1 MFKKDYPGIIT
12 TAVFSIFVF
21 IAMMKIF
28 DSFDILGFFACIF
41 WGVVCAIITLVILL
55 KVQSKQEEQAQME
68 AAREKARQERA
79 AKERAEKAKKEAEL
93 KEIEA
98 RKRAERE
105 AAERQAQYEAEY
117 EKRQAEEQERIAR
130 MSASSQKYLDSMPKR
145 KITLGEKDCTIRKN
159 LIDMPQLKISTV
171 RKDSSPDSL
180 KNYVVIDVETTGLDA
195 DHDEIIEVAAIRYSA
210 GEVKEAFQTYVK
222 PLNEIPMKITQINGI
237 TNETVE
243 NAPHFSQIVAELE
256 DFIGTSN
263 LVGHN
268 IEFDIKFLYAAGY
281 DMFRFKNRKYYDTL
295 KLARRV
301 IKPDEVTNYKLGT
314 LIHEYSGCFESA
326 NAHSALSDCLDTM
339 RLYNMLLNDLGIY

>member
-1 MFKKDYPGIIT
+1 MYTIYKNIFVIFTVSKNLHIGGMLMFKKDYPGIIT

-28 DSFDILGFFACIF
+28 DSFDILGFFSCIF

-55 KVQSKQEEQAQME
+55 KIQSKQEKQAQME
-68 AAREKARQERA
+68 AARQKA
-79 AKERAEKAKKEAEL
+79 
-93 KEIEA
+93 
-98 RKRAERE
+98 RE
-105 AAERQAQYEAEY
+105 AADRNAREKAEY
-117 EKRQAEEQERIAR
+117 EKSQAEERERIAR
-130 MSASSQKYLDSMPKR
+130 MSAASQKYLDSMPKR
-145 KITLGEKDCTIRKN
+145 KITFGDKDFTIQKN
-159 LIDMPQLKISTV
+159 LLDMPQLKISTV
-171 RKDSSPDSL
+171 RKDSSPEAL

-237 TNETVE
+237 TNEMVE

-339 RLYNMLLNDLGIY
+339 RLFNMLLNDLGIY

>member
-1 MFKKDYPGIIT
+1 MFKEDYPIYIPTFVAVTIIGIGLFNGHI
-12 TAVFSIFVF
+12 IKPF
-21 IAMMKIF
+21 IAA
-28 DSFDILGFFACIF
+28 L
-41 WGVVCAIITLVILL
+41 VVSTALAIILNI
-55 KVQSKQEEQAQME
+55 VQSKKKEEAQME
-68 AAREKARQERA
+68 AAREKARQEQA
-79 AKERAEKAKKEAEL
+79 TKE
-93 KEIEA
+93 
-98 RKRAERE
+98 RAERE
-105 AAERQAQYEAEY
+105 AAERQARYKAEY
-117 EKRQAEEQERIAR
+117 EKSQVEERERISR
-130 MSASSQKYLDSMPKR
+130 MSAASQKYLDSMPKR
-145 KITLGEKDCTIRKN
+145 KITFGDKDFTIQKN
-159 LIDMPQLKISTV
+159 LLDMPQLKISTV
-171 RKDSSPDSL
+171 RKDSSPEAL

-195 DHDEIIEVAAIRYSA
+195 DHDEIIEVAAIRYSG

-237 TNETVE
+237 TNEMVE

-339 RLYNMLLNDLGIY
+339 RLFNMLLNDLGIY

>member
-12 TAVFSIFVF
+12 TAVFSVFVF
-21 IAMMKIF
+21 IGMMKIF

-41 WGVVCAIITLVILL
+41 WGVICAIISLIILL
-55 KVQSKQEEQAQME
+55 KIQSKQEEQAQME
-68 AAREKARQERA
+68 AARKQA
-79 AKERAEKAKKEAEL
+79 
-93 KEIEA
+93 
-98 RKRAERE
+98 RE
-105 AAERQAQYEAEY
+105 AAERQAREKAEY
-117 EKRQAEEQERIAR
+117 EKRQVEERERIAR
-130 MSASSQKYLDSMPKR
+130 MSAASQKYLDSMPKR
-145 KITLGEKDCTIRKN
+145 KITFGDKNFTIQKN
-159 LIDMPQLKISTV
+159 LLDMPQLKISTV
-171 RKDSSPDSL
+171 RKDSSPEAL

-210 GEVKEAFQTYVK
+210 GEVKEAFQTYIK
-222 PLNEIPMKITQINGI
+222 PLSAIPKRITEINGI
-237 TNETVE
+237 TNEMVE

-256 DFIGTSN
+256 DFIGTSS

-295 KLARRV
+295 KLAHRV
-301 IKPDEVTNYKLGT
+301 IKPDEVTDYKLST

-339 RLYNMLLNDLGIY
+339 RLFNMLLNDLGIY

>member
-1 MFKKDYPGIIT
+1 MFKEDYPIYIP
-12 TAVFSIFVF
+12 AIV
-21 IAMMKIF
+21 A
-28 DSFDILGFFACIF
+28 
-41 WGVVCAIITLVILL
+41 AIIMGIGLGSGHIVKPFFISIIVAVILTIVL
-55 KVQSKQEEQAQME
+55 NIHKHKQEEQAQIE
-68 AAREKARQERA
+68 AAREKARREL
-79 AKERAEKAKKEAEL
+79 AEKE
-93 KEIEA
+93 
-98 RKRAERE
+98 RAERE
-105 AAERQAQYEAEY
+105 ATQRRFE
-117 EKRQAEEQERIAR
+117 EKRRQAEERERIAR
-130 MSASSQKYLDSMPKR
+130 MSAASQKYLDSMPKR
-145 KITLGEKDCTIRKN
+145 KITFGEKDFSVQNN
-159 LIDMPQLKISTV
+159 LLDMPQLKISTI
-171 RKDSSPDSL
+171 RKDSSPEAL

-237 TNETVE
+237 TNEMVE

-281 DMFRFKNRKYYDTL
+281 DMFRFKNRKYYDSL

-326 NAHSALSDCLDTM
+326 NSHSALSDCLDTM
-339 RLYNMLLNDLGIY
+339 RLFNMLLNDLGIY

>member
-21 IAMMKIF
+21 IGMMKIF

-41 WGVVCAIITLVILL
+41 WGVVCAIITLIILL
-55 KVQSKQEEQAQME
+55 KVQSKQEEQAQIE
-68 AAREKARQERA
+68 AAREKARREL
-79 AKERAEKAKKEAEL
+79 AEKE
-93 KEIEA
+93 
-98 RKRAERE
+98 RAERE
-105 AAERQAQYEAEY
+105 AAQRRFE
-117 EKRQAEEQERIAR
+117 EKRQQAEERERIAR
-130 MSASSQKYLDSMPKR
+130 MSAASQKYLDSIPKR
-145 KITLGEKDCTIRKN
+145 KITFGDKDFTIQKN
-159 LIDMPQLKISTV
+159 LLDMPQLKISTV
-171 RKDSSPDSL
+171 RKDSSPEAL

-210 GEVKEAFQTYVK
+210 GEVKEAFQTYIK
-222 PLNEIPMKITQINGI
+222 PLNSIPKKATDINGI
-237 TNETVE
+237 TNEMVE

-281 DMFRFKNRKYYDTL
+281 DMFRFKNRKYYDSL

-301 IKPDEVTNYKLGT
+301 IKPDEVTNYNLHN

-339 RLYNMLLNDLGIY
+339 RLFNMLLNDLGIY

>member
-1 MFKKDYPGIIT
+1 MFKEDYPIYIPTFVAVTIIGIGLFNGHI
-12 TAVFSIFVF
+12 IKPF
-21 IAMMKIF
+21 IAA
-28 DSFDILGFFACIF
+28 L
-41 WGVVCAIITLVILL
+41 VVSTALAIILNI
-55 KVQSKQEEQAQME
+55 VQSKKKEEAQME
-68 AAREKARQERA
+68 AAREKARQEQA
-79 AKERAEKAKKEAEL
+79 TKE
-93 KEIEA
+93 
-98 RKRAERE
+98 RAERE
-105 AAERQAQYEAEY
+105 AAERQARYKAEY
-117 EKRQAEEQERIAR
+117 EKSQVEERERISR
-130 MSASSQKYLDSMPKR
+130 MSAASQKYLDSMPKR
-145 KITLGEKDCTIRKN
+145 KITFGDKDFTIQKN
-159 LIDMPQLKISTV
+159 LLDMPQLKISTV
-171 RKDSSPDSL
+171 RKDSSPEAL

-210 GEVKEAFQTYVK
+210 GEVKEAFQTYIK

-237 TNETVE
+237 TNEMVE

-339 RLYNMLLNDLGIY
+339 RLFNMLLNDLGIY

>member
-21 IAMMKIF
+21 IGMMKIF

-41 WGVVCAIITLVILL
+41 WGVVCAIITLIILL
-55 KVQSKQEEQAQME
+55 KVQSKQEEQAQIE
-68 AAREKARQERA
+68 AAREKARREL
-79 AKERAEKAKKEAEL
+79 AEKE
-93 KEIEA
+93 
-98 RKRAERE
+98 RAERE
-105 AAERQAQYEAEY
+105 AAQRRFE
-117 EKRQAEEQERIAR
+117 EKRRQAEEQERIAR
-130 MSASSQKYLDSMPKR
+130 MSAASQKYLDSMPKR
-145 KITLGEKDCTIRKN
+145 KITFGDKDFTIQKN
-159 LIDMPQLKISTV
+159 LLDMPQLKISTV
-171 RKDSSPDSL
+171 RKDSSPEAL

-339 RLYNMLLNDLGIY
+339 RLFNMLLNDLGIY

>member
-21 IAMMKIF
+21 IGMMKIF

-41 WGVVCAIITLVILL
+41 WGAVCAIITLVILL
-55 KVQSKQEEQAQME
+55 KVQSKQEEQAQIE
-68 AAREKARQERA
+68 AAREKARREL
-79 AKERAEKAKKEAEL
+79 AEKE
-93 KEIEA
+93 
-98 RKRAERE
+98 RAERE
-105 AAERQAQYEAEY
+105 AAQRRFE
-117 EKRQAEEQERIAR
+117 EKRQQAEERERIAR
-130 MSASSQKYLDSMPKR
+130 MSAASQKYLDSIPKR
-145 KITLGEKDCTIRKN
+145 KITFGDKDFTIQKN
-159 LIDMPQLKISTV
+159 LLDMPQLKISTV
-171 RKDSSPDSL
+171 RKDSSPEAL

-237 TNETVE
+237 TNEMVE

-339 RLYNMLLNDLGIY
+339 RLFNMLLNDLGIY

>member
-21 IAMMKIF
+21 IGMMKIF

-68 AAREKARQERA
+68 AAREKARREL
-79 AKERAEKAKKEAEL
+79 AEKE
-93 KEIEA
+93 
-98 RKRAERE
+98 RAERE
-105 AAERQAQYEAEY
+105 AAQRRFE
-117 EKRQAEEQERIAR
+117 EKRRQAEERERIAR

-145 KITLGEKDCTIRKN
+145 KITFGDKDFTIQKN
-159 LIDMPQLKISTV
+159 LLDMPQLKISTV
-171 RKDSSPDSL
+171 RKDSSPEAL

-237 TNETVE
+237 TNEMVE
-243 NAPHFSQIVAELE
+243 NAPHFSQIAAELE

-339 RLYNMLLNDLGIY
+339 RLFNMMLNDLGIY

>member
-21 IAMMKIF
+21 IGMMKIF

-41 WGVVCAIITLVILL
+41 WGVVCAIITLIILL

-68 AAREKARQERA
+68 AARQKV
-79 AKERAEKAKKEAEL
+79 
-93 KEIEA
+93 
-98 RKRAERE
+98 RE
-105 AAERQAQYEAEY
+105 AADRNAREKAEY
-117 EKRQAEEQERIAR
+117 EKSQAEERERISR
-130 MSASSQKYLDSMPKR
+130 MSASSQKYLDSIPKR
-145 KITLGEKDCTIRKN
+145 KITFGEKDFTIQKN
-159 LIDMPQLKISTV
+159 LLDMPQLKISTI
-171 RKDSSPDSL
+171 RKDSNPDSL

-210 GEVKEAFQTYVK
+210 GEVKEAFQTYIK
-222 PLNEIPMKITQINGI
+222 PLNSIPKKATDINGI
-237 TNETVE
+237 TNEMVE

-256 DFIGTSN
+256 NFIGTSN

-281 DMFRFKNRKYYDTL
+281 DMFRFKNRKYYDSL

-301 IKPDEVTNYKLGT
+301 IKPDEVTNYNLHN

-339 RLYNMLLNDLGIY
+339 RLFNMLLNDLGIY

>member
-1 MFKKDYPGIIT
+1 MLKDDYPIYIPII
-12 TAVFSIFVF
+12 A
-21 IAMMKIF
+21 A
-28 DSFDILGFFACIF
+28 
-41 WGVVCAIITLVILL
+41 AIIMGIGLGSGHIFKPFFISVIVAAVLAIIL
-55 KVQSKQEEQAQME
+55 NIHKSKKEEQAQIE
-68 AAREKARQERA
+68 AAREKARREL
-79 AKERAEKAKKEAEL
+79 AEKE
-93 KEIEA
+93 
-98 RKRAERE
+98 RAERE
-105 AAERQAQYEAEY
+105 ATQRRFE
-117 EKRQAEEQERIAR
+117 EKRRQAEERERIAR
-130 MSASSQKYLDSMPKR
+130 MSAASQKYLDSMPKR
-145 KITLGEKDCTIRKN
+145 KITFGEKDFTIQKN
-159 LIDMPQLKISTV
+159 LLDMPQLKISTV
-171 RKDSSPDSL
+171 RKDSSPEAL

-237 TNETVE
+237 TNEMVE

-339 RLYNMLLNDLGIY
+339 RLFNMLLNDLGIY